1 MKIVSKSIDDT
12 RLFAKDLLVEISK
25 QSLDRATIL
34 DLVGGL
40 GAGKTT
46 LTQMLGIELGVAE
59 TMQSPTFVL
68 MKIYKTENNKFKNL
82 IHIDAYRIEHVDE
95 AGILGLPKLF
105 ADPSNLICIE
115 WSEKI
120 KEVMPEKVVK
130 IECELLEND
139 EHGYEIK
146 A

>member
-1 MKIVSKSIDDT
+1 MQIVARTLEDT
-12 RLFAKDLLVEISK
+12 KQFAKDQLGEISK
-25 QSLDRATIL
+25 KALEKATIL

-46 LTQMLGIELGVAE
+46 FVQMLGGELGVKE
-59 TMQSPTFVL
+59 VIQSPTFVL
-68 MKIYKTENNKFKNL
+68 MKIYKTKNSKFKNL

-105 ADPSNLICIE
+105 ADPTNLICIE

-120 KEVMPEKVVK
+120 KEVMPSDVFEV
-130 IECELLEND
+130 ECELLEGD
-139 EHGYEIK
+139 EHGYEVRL
-146 A
+146 